1 MLTKEKL
8 STTTQVKIKTVLMK
22 IGVKLISLWLGAIIF
37 KSTKDNIPRLNHTI
51 K

>member
-22 IGVKLISLWLGAIIF
+22 IGVKLISLWLGAIIP
-37 KSTKDNIPRLNHTI
+37 KSTKDNIPI
-51 K
+51 KIIYLD